1 MKKNRTMATN
11 QIETGSGPVD
21 RLFLAHPRSL
31 GLSWSKHAGGA
42 VKIGFQLIGAGM
54 AALVHAVVP
63 GWFSETAGRR
73 VTETYHYIQK
83 IRAGSSSPEN
93 WSDYDI

>member
-1 MKKNRTMATN
+1 
-11 QIETGSGPVD
+11 
-21 RLFLAHPRSL
+21 
-31 GLSWSKHAGGA
+31 
-42 VKIGFQLIGAGM
+42 M
-54 AALVHAVVP
+54 AALVHGVVP

>member
-1 MKKNRTMATN
+1 MSQEQRSTSA
-11 QIETGSGPVD
+11 ERAPAFR
-21 RLFLAHPRSL
+21 RLFTEHPNSL
-31 GLSWSKHAGGA
+31 GMSWAQHGAGA
-42 VKIGFQLIGAGM
+42 AKIGCQLIGAGC

-63 GWFSETAGRR
+63 GWFTETAGRR

>member
-1 MKKNRTMATN
+1 
-11 QIETGSGPVD
+11 
-21 RLFLAHPRSL
+21 LFTEHPNSL
-31 GLSWSKHAGGA
+31 GMSWAQHGAGA
-42 VKIGFQLIGAGM
+42 VKIGCQLIGAGC
-54 AALVHAVVP
+54 AALVHAAVP
-63 GWFSETAGRR
+63 GWFTETAGRR

>member
-1 MKKNRTMATN
+1 MADQQQN
-11 QIETGSGPVD
+11 MSNEQSSVLR
-21 RLFLAHPRSL
+21 RLFTEHPNSL
-31 GLSWSKHAGGA
+31 GLSWAQHGAGA
-42 VKIGFQLIGAGM
+42 VKIGCQLIAAGF

>member
-1 MKKNRTMATN
+1 MATK
-11 QIETGSGPVD
+11 QTEKPKRRGLVD
-21 RLFLAHPRSL
+21 RLFAEHPRSL
-31 GLSWSKHAGGA
+31 GLSWAGHGAGA
-42 VKIGFQLIGAGM
+42 VKIGFQLIGAGV

-83 IRAGSSSPEN
+83 IRAGSAKPEN

>member
-1 MKKNRTMATN
+1 MADQPHTN
-11 QIETGSGPVD
+11 ASQGSLAH
-21 RLFLAHPRSL
+21 RLFLEHPRSL
-31 GLSWSKHAGGA
+31 GMSWAQHGAGA
-42 VKIGFQLIGAGM
+42 VKIGCQLIGAGC
-54 AALVHAVVP
+54 AALVHAAVP

-83 IRAGSSSPEN
+83 IRAGSSNPDN

>member
-1 MKKNRTMATN
+1 MAQEQQGTPG
-11 QIETGSGPVD
+11 ERAPAFR
-21 RLFLAHPRSL
+21 RLFTEHPNSL
-31 GLSWSKHAGGA
+31 GMTWAQHGAGA
-42 VKIGFQLIGAGM
+42 VKIGCQLIGAGC
-54 AALVHAVVP
+54 AALVHAAVP
-63 GWFSETAGRR
+63 GWFTETAGRR

>member
-1 MKKNRTMATN
+1 MATN
-11 QIETGSGPVD
+11 QIKTKSGAVD
-21 RLFLAHPRSL
+21 RLFLEHPRSL
-31 GLSWSKHAGGA
+31 GMSWAKHAGGA
-42 VKIGFQLIGAGM
+42 VKIGCELIGAGM

>member
-1 MKKNRTMATN
+1 MADQQQNMSTE
-11 QIETGSGPVD
+11 QSPALR
-21 RLFLAHPRSL
+21 RLFTDHPRSL
-31 GLSWSKHAGGA
+31 GMSWAQHGAGA
-42 VKIGFQLIGAGM
+42 VKIGCQLIGAGC
-54 AALVHAVVP
+54 AALVHAAVP

>member
-1 MKKNRTMATN
+1 MAQEQHGNSGERAPAFRRLFTEHPSSLGMSWA
-11 QIETGSGPVD
+11 QHGSGA
-21 RLFLAHPRSL
+21 L
-31 GLSWSKHAGGA
+31 
-42 VKIGFQLIGAGM
+42 KIGCQLIGAGC
-54 AALVHAVVP
+54 AAIIHAAVP

>member
-1 MKKNRTMATN
+1 MTEQRQDISN
-11 QIETGSGPVD
+11 QHAPALR
-21 RLFLAHPRSL
+21 RLFTEHPNSL
-31 GLSWSKHAGGA
+31 GMSWAQHGAGA
-42 VKIGFQLIGAGM
+42 VKIGCQLIGAGL
-54 AALVHAVVP
+54 AALVHAAVP

>member
-1 MKKNRTMATN
+1 
-11 QIETGSGPVD
+11 
-21 RLFLAHPRSL
+21 
-31 GLSWSKHAGGA
+31 
-42 VKIGFQLIGAGM
+42 
-54 AALVHAVVP
+54 VVP

>member
-1 MKKNRTMATN
+1 MAEQPHTTAS
-11 QIETGSGPVD
+11 QGGLAH
-21 RLFLAHPRSL
+21 RLFLEHPRSL
-31 GLSWSKHAGGA
+31 GMSWAQHGAGA
-42 VKIGFQLIGAGM
+42 AKIGCQLIGAGC
-54 AALVHAVVP
+54 AALVHAAVP
-63 GWFSETAGRR
+63 GWFTETAGRR